1 MFVSSLPHRGLA
13 QVCQVKRV
21 TACLGVAAVL
31 TACGGGDSEKV
42 NQAAVDEAV
51 KKALAAQAATQP
63 DDPVRQ
69 TQPTAEAS
77 AAAAVKAEVA
87 PSAASDQVDFVMP
100 SFIGVNL
107 QEAQDG
113 VQTRGIFFSA
123 SHDLLGARSQL
134 IDSNW
139 KVCTQTP
146 AAGTPIKGSAADY
159 EGKFDFGAV
168 KLTESCP

>member
-1 MFVSSLPHRGLA
+1 MFGSSLPRRGLE
-13 QVCQVKRV
+13 QVSQIKRV

-31 TACGGGDSEKV
+31 TGCGGGDSEKV

-63 DDPVRQ
+63 DDPPTE
-69 TQPTAEAS
+69 TQPTPEAS
-77 AAAAVKAEVA
+77 AAAVNAEVA

-100 SFIGVNL
+100 SFIDVNL
-107 QEAQDG
+107 QEAQDR
-113 VQTRGIFFSA
+113 VQTLGIFFSV

-146 AAGTPIKGSAADY
+146 AAGTLIKGSAADY